1 MKNFNLSE
9 ELIIALE
16 TMNITEPT
24 EIQKQ
29 SIPVAMAGSDILAS
43 SQTGSGKTLA
53 YLLPLID
60 SFIKNKTT
68 ALILVP
74 TRELATQ
81 IHSTLNKVTTSYKI
95 NSAVLIGGEPM
106 PKQFMQLKKNP
117 KVIIGTPGRIIDH
130 LNRGSLKIDRI
141 GITVL
146 DEMDR
151 MLDMGMKE
159 QLEEINKFYRKKTSF
174 NVFRY
179 YAKTYYCCFSKISK
193 QSGTYYGR
201 CY

>member
-1 MKNFNLSE
+1 MKNFNLSK

-29 SIPVAMAGSDILAS
+29 SIPVAMSGADILAS

-60 SFIKNKTT
+60 AFIKNKTT

-81 IHSTLNKVTTSYKI
+81 IHSTLNKVTTAYKM

-106 PKQFMQLKKNP
+106 FKQFMQLKKIR
-117 KVIIGTPGRIIDH
+117 KLLSVHQG
-130 LNRGSLKIDRI
+130 
-141 GITVL
+141 VL
-146 DEMDR
+146 SS
-151 MLDMGMKE
+151 
-159 QLEEINKFYRKKTSF
+159 T
-174 NVFRY
+174 
-179 YAKTYYCCFSKISK
+179 
-193 QSGTYYGR
+193 
-201 CY
+201 

>member
-81 IHSTLNKVTTSYKI
+81 IHSTLNKVTISYKI

-130 LNRGSLKIDRI
+130 LNRE
-141 GITVL
+141 V
-146 DEMDR
+146 
-151 MLDMGMKE
+151 
-159 QLEEINKFYRKKTSF
+159 
-174 NVFRY
+174 
-179 YAKTYYCCFSKISK
+179 
-193 QSGTYYGR
+193 
-201 CY
+201 